1 MFFLFRA
8 RYLCWLLSAYPSGSV
23 FHLSL
28 SSAQVADLYG
38 WRQWAPLSSVFRSS
52 LTSGVRIGQREKEM
66 RGRKERE
73 REVAV
78 LIPLPPPLVGC
89 LGLAVSLD
97 SRSLLLSRKSL
108 LHNSPWVGNHPV
120 SLLLTPRDICSHWA
134 FHYLSRGLYRIRSSV
149 S

>member
-1 MFFLFRA
+1 
-8 RYLCWLLSAYPSGSV
+8 
-23 FHLSL
+23 
-28 SSAQVADLYG
+28 
-38 WRQWAPLSSVFRSS
+38 
-52 LTSGVRIGQREKEM
+52 M
-66 RGRKERE
+66 RRRKERE

-97 SRSLLLSRKSL
+97 SRSLFYPG
-108 LHNSPWVGNHPV
+108 SPCYTTPPGFSNHPV